1 MGNVCKKSK
10 ETCGMSYEKT
20 TDNLVDLMEN
30 VLKDVPKALKGNK
43 TAAQRIRTK
52 TVELAKVS
60 KEWRK
65 LSLESEKSKVLAKKG

>member
-1 MGNVCKKSK
+1 
-10 ETCGMSYEKT
+10 MSYEKT

>member
-1 MGNVCKKSK
+1 
-10 ETCGMSYEKT
+10 MSYEKT

-65 LSLESEKSKVLAKKG
+65 LSLENEKSKVLAKKG